1 MGAEKIKENNKNVYE
16 IVTDMILDKI
26 DAGVAPW
33 IKPWNSH
40 TPKNFSTSKEYRGIN
55 NTILSMLSG
64 ETGLFGTYKQFKEEN
79 IQIKK
84 GAKSVPV
91 VFHVFEDLEH
101 EDDKGRDRIYK
112 GARYYR
118 VFSLEDTVNGE
129 DMAKGK
135 FDLEDFL
142 PLSEDLRNSK
152 VEEDLSKMVDGLGI
166 KLTFKE
172 NSAFYQPKGHRL
184 NMPNYKNFKTID
196 GYYATF
202 FHELV
207 HATSK
212 DLNRDLKG
220 HFGSKDYSFEELI
233 AELGSAYLCQI
244 YEVSNEELAQS
255 ASYIK
260 GWSSKFKEDKKMIFK
275 ASSLAQI
282 AVDHLRNKVEGLAF

>member
-1 MGAEKIKENNKNVYE
+1 MTTDKKNIYE
-16 IVTDMILDKI
+16 IVTDMILENI
-26 DAGVAPW
+26 ENGVAPW
-33 IKPWNSH
+33 VKPWNCF
-40 TPKNFSTSKEYRGIN
+40 TPKNFKTHKEYRGIN
-55 NTILSMLSG
+55 NTILSMFAG
-64 ETGLFGTYKQFKEEN
+64 ETGIFGTFKQFKEVGIN
-79 IQIKK
+79 VSK
-84 GAKSVPV
+84 GAKSIPV
-91 VFHVFEDLEH
+91 VFHVFEDLE
-101 EDDKGRDRIYK
+101 EPNERGQDRVYK

-118 VFSLEDTVNGE
+118 VFTIEDTENGE
-129 DMAKGK
+129 ELIKNT
-135 FDLEDFL
+135 FDLEDFK
-142 PLSEDLRNSK
+142 PLEENLRNDRIDSHLK
-152 VEEDLSKMVDGLGI
+152 MMVDGMDL

-172 NSAFYQPKGHRL
+172 NAAFYQPNGHRL
-184 NMPNYKNFKTID
+184 NMPKYKNFKTID

-244 YEVSNEELAQS
+244 YQVSNEELKQS

-260 GWSSKFKEDKKMIFK
+260 GWASKFKDDKKMIFK

-282 AVDHLRNKVEGLAF
+282 AVDHLRNQVEELPF